1 MMTEYSEAVER
12 QRLLIEAEKWA
23 EGTANIHAHSM
34 NSMWYDNR
42 PEDTEGGKSV
52 MDITYNSGLIERR
65 LDNGRIVYFGKKL
78 TGDALIQEYIRKNSD
93 KPKKRYV
100 YI

>member
-1 MMTEYSEAVER
+1 MTEYSDAVDR

-23 EGTANIHAHSM
+23 KGTANIHAHSL
-34 NSMWYDNR
+34 NSMWYDSR

-52 MDITYNSGLIERR
+52 VDITYNSGLIERR
-65 LDNGRIVYFGKKL
+65 LDIGKVVYFGKKL
-78 TGDALIQEYIRKNSD
+78 TGDELIREYVRKNSD
-93 KPKKRYV
+93 KPKKNYV